1 MIRTPTET
9 WGFTR
14 KQDAVHAFRKNS
26 ITHAHQCVHPTGPK
40 GACGW
45 LWIPKPDWDPSHPM
59 TCPDCL
65 KQLENEKK
73 IEELGKTKRK
83 TAKV

>member
-1 MIRTPTET
+1 MTPDGV

-14 KQDAVHAFRKNS
+14 KQDAVHAFRKNPVN
-26 ITHAHQCVHPTGPK
+26 HAHQCIHRTGPQD
-40 GACGW
+40 AHGW